1 MFDIGMSEM
10 MVIAVVALVVLG
22 PERLP
27 KVARTLG
34 HLVGRAQRYVNQVK
48 QDINR
53 EMELSELKKMQD
65 EFKNAAQEVKQS
77 VDDVSRSVES
87 ESRAFES
94 SVNQSILEM
103 QATSPPVDSWSL
115 PPPEIS
121 TPSDVPPTKAERID
135 PR

>member
-10 MVIAVVALVVLG
+10 MVVAVVALVVLG

-65 EFKNAAQEVKQS
+65 EFKNAAQEVKQTINEAS
-77 VDDVSRSVES
+77 LNVES
-87 ESRAFES
+87 EARAFES
-94 SVNQSILEM
+94 SVNQSVAEM

-115 PPPEIS
+115 PAPEIS
-121 TPSDVPPTKAERID
+121 TPSDVPPAKAERID

>member
-10 MVIAVVALVVLG
+10 MVVAVVALVVLG

-65 EFKNAAQEVKQS
+65 EFKNAAQEVKQTINEAS
-77 VDDVSRSVES
+77 LNVES
-87 ESRAFES
+87 EARAFES
-94 SVNQSILEM
+94 SVNQSVADM

-115 PPPEIS
+115 PAPEIS
-121 TPSDVPPTKAERID
+121 TPSDVLPAKAERID